1 MPVGRYISKRR
12 GVGSGLGGKTGTG
25 NALRRL
31 DRCDPI
37 WVRSSRNLVVPTGN
51 GTPELGK
58 LVVFRHAVAPTGN
71 GTPELEVGGLA
82 SLSADSSTPWSLSGV
97 PLHVSEIRRRG

>member
-1 MPVGRYISKRR
+1 MPVGKYISERQ

-37 WVRSSRNLVVPTGN
+37 WVRSSRNL
-51 GTPELGK
+51 
-58 LVVFRHAVAPTGN
+58 VAPTGN